1 MLFDL
6 NGEKK
11 FCNNSNTYKLN
22 PSERDFLFY
31 LEDMSVSIRKIVEA
45 VKDIPDY
52 EALENEWMRYDAV
65 LRNLEVIGEAARQ
78 VPDSIK
84 ETYAEIPWND
94 MYRTRN
100 ILIHQYFGVDA
111 QIIWRIVTVH
121 LPQNLP
127 AIEQMIE
134 DYRS

>member
-1 MLFDL
+1 M
-6 NGEKK
+6 
-11 FCNNSNTYKLN
+11 N

-31 LEDMSVSIRKIVEA
+31 LEDMAVSIRKIIIA
-45 VKDIPDY
+45 VKDISDY
-52 EALENEWMRYDAV
+52 EVLENDWMRYDAV

-84 ETYAEIPWND
+84 EAHADIPWND

-100 ILIHQYFGVDA
+100 ILIHQYFGIDA
-111 QIIWRIVTVH
+111 QIIWRIVTIH

-127 AIEQMIE
+127 TIERIIE
-134 DYRS
+134 NYRS